1 MYQDARGSGCFGGM
15 TPWRYPNYPPAGP
28 EPAHA
33 APRRLRHHRSVALHR
48 RLAGHYR
55 RNPYLLR
62 PHRLRPHRGFAPPA
76 LQRRSRGRRNTG
88 PGAAMAAMAGPPQ
101 AGKRVDPT
109 PMGALA
115 LRRSVTPPPSE
126 RSDEMR
132 ADEGREVGRGPD
144 AEIPPA
150 PFPKHERRRQ
160 FWLSP
165 CGTDMHHARGSQ
177 SEKAAESSDLRWLA
191 SRRDAKYMNQ
201 AASGRFINWLK
212 RPVFRHF
219 PLTLAQVDSGWRNPT
234 VGTIVG
240 DIEPAPTIKIA
251 APHARPAQITRRQ
264 DRGCPE
270 AAQGHLSGFGWRRTA
285 ARSAADRRQGLAVP
299 PDGEREAPRH
309 GIGRLPGNHAQDRP
323 REGARG
329 PPSDKGRG

>member
-191 SRRDAKYMNQ
+191 SPAGFEPTAPGLGILCSILLSYGDYRSDSAHIAPRISCVTRRCERQ
-201 AASGRFINWLK
+201 PHCSQV
-212 RPVFRHF
+212 RPV
-219 PLTLAQVDSGWRNPT
+219 G
-234 VGTIVG
+234 
-240 DIEPAPTIKIA
+240 
-251 APHARPAQITRRQ
+251 
-264 DRGCPE
+264 
-270 AAQGHLSGFGWRRTA
+270 
-285 ARSAADRRQGLAVP
+285 
-299 PDGEREAPRH
+299 
-309 GIGRLPGNHAQDRP
+309 
-323 REGARG
+323 
-329 PPSDKGRG
+329 